1 MTPITRLMLRRLPV
15 FLLVLGLS
23 SVNAQGAQH
32 NTQGAPLRIIATVG
46 MIADLTT
53 EIGGDCVTVQTMIGS
68 GLDPH
73 LYRASAGDVTRLAAA
88 DLILYNGH
96 NLEGQLG
103 EVFERLGSR
112 TPTVAVAE
120 RGIPG
125 ELLRTV
131 EVGSDEVDPHVWMTP
146 ALWSHVVPVIK
157 DTIAELRPA
166 CTDEVATRAEDYQ
179 AQLVALHDWAVATM
193 ATVPQEHRFLV
204 TAHDAFNYFGA
215 AYGLELA
222 AIEGIS
228 TESEASIADIR
239 EAAEVVVRTG
249 VPAIFIENTIN
260 PRTIEAVR
268 AAARDRGAEVAI
280 GGELLGDAM
289 GDIGTPEGSY
299 IGMVRHNVLTIAV
312 ALGGE
317 ALPLPAELEGWAT
330 RWGL

>member
-1 MTPITRLMLRRLPV
+1 MLSTVLPLLRRLPV
-15 FLLVLGLS
+15 LIVALGLACAS
-23 SVNAQGAQH
+23 AQG
-32 NTQGAPLRIIATVG
+32 GPLRIVATVG
-46 MIADLTT
+46 MIADLTS
-53 EIGGDCVTVQTMIGS
+53 EIGGDCVSVQTMIGS

-73 LYRASAGDVTRLAAA
+73 LYRASASDVTRLAAA

-103 EVFERLGSR
+103 EVFQRLGSR
-112 TPTVAVAE
+112 TPTEAVAE
-120 RGIPG
+120 RGIPH

-131 EVGSDEVDPHVWMTP
+131 EEGSDEVDPHLWMTP
-146 ALWSHVVPVIK
+146 VLWSHVVPVI
-157 DTIAELRPA
+157 AEAVVELRPA
-166 CTDEVATRAEDYQ
+166 CAEAVAERADAYLL
-179 AQLVALHDWAVATM
+179 QLAALHEWAVATM
-193 ATVPQEHRFLV
+193 ATVPEQHRVLV

-239 EAAEVVVRTG
+239 EAADVVVRSG

-268 AAARDRGAEVAI
+268 AAARDRGVVAEI

-289 GDIGTPEGSY
+289 GDLGTPEGSY

-317 ALPLPAELEGWAT
+317 ALPLPAELDDWLA